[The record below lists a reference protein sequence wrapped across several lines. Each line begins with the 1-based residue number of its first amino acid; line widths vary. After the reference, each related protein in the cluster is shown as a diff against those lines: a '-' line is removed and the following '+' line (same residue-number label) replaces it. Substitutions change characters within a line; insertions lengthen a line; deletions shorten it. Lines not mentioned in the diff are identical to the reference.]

1 MSSPYPLLKLFVAL
15 TALEFLVQISM
26 KPFAVAQWHLEC
38 AVVAGNHQD
47 FSRAVEKSR
56 TPAAVTQ
63 VIFDLPT
70 QFRIDCIGQKIR
82 QFGDYFLARDHGFI
96 PFSNVN

>member
-1 MSSPYPLLKLFVAL
+1 
-15 TALEFLVQISM
+15 
-26 KPFAVAQWHLEC
+26 
-38 AVVAGNHQD
+38 
-47 FSRAVEKSR
+47 
-56 TPAAVTQ
+56 